1 MLAPVPAQRRPI
13 FFWISLAANALLL
26 AVVLALW
33 ATNPSLSHSQQ
44 PSSETSAI
52 EAYPYLSKRIF
63 AESQNDI
70 LINFIPL
77 RQALREYAEKTE
89 NKVGVYFEYLPSGTS
104 IGANEKG
111 EVKLVSLSKVPLVMA
126 IYKKIERG
134 KMSKDDRFTIKKEH
148 LNQYFGNLW
157 KRGEGVS
164 LSVEELVKLT
174 LVDSD
179 NTAYNVLSDELTEQE
194 AGEVYE
200 GLDIQLTIEDEYL
213 LVSPKNYSSIFRSLY
228 LSSFLTKE
236 HSSHILDILT
246 QTPFRDQIDAG
257 VPDTIKIAHKIGV
270 FKQVGDAQEVY
281 IDCGIVYVPNRPYV
295 LCVFVQD
302 TLEQAQ
308 RHTSLIS
315 RMVYEYIRI
324 AKAE

>member
-1 MLAPVPAQRRPI
+1 
-13 FFWISLAANALLL
+13 
-26 AVVLALW
+26 
-33 ATNPSLSHSQQ
+33 
-44 PSSETSAI
+44 
-52 EAYPYLSKRIF
+52 
-63 AESQNDI
+63 
-70 LINFIPL
+70 
-77 RQALREYAEKTE
+77 LREYAEKTE